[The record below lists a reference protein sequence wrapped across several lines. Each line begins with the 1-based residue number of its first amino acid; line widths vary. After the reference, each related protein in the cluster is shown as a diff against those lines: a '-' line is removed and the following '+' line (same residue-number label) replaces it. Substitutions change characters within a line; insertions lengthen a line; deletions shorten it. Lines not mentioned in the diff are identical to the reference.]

1 MNDDTHATDALTIA
15 PSLEQVQQQFE
26 SWRKHRKK
34 RTRIPQRLWKA
45 AVALSDEYSI
55 HHLSKI
61 LRVNYAA
68 LKNRVLQLNPPAKSE
83 SNVSNATF
91 FELPQPAAALEST
104 IEMARADGAVMKMH
118 LKTAGISDLV
128 ELGKAFLAGGS

>member
-1 MNDDTHATDALTIA
+1 MNDDAHATDALTIVLR
-15 PSLEQVQQQFE
+15 LEQVQQQFE

-45 AVALSDEYSI
+45 AVSLSDEHSI

-61 LRVNYAA
+61 LRINYTA

-83 SNVSNATF
+83 SYVSNATF
-91 FELPQPAAALEST
+91 FELPTTTTLEST
-104 IEMARADGAVMKMH
+104 IEMVRADGAVMKMH
-118 LKTAGISDLV
+118 LKSAGIPDLV
-128 ELGKAFLAGGS
+128 ALGKAFLAGGA